1 MSQLLLAGLCG
12 IAGGIIA
19 ALSALAFFMRKV
31 KGSDCL
37 MISRSPGQEIYKEV
51 EILEHAPRPQ
61 GLYVRYRN
69 CGTKPIEMAE
79 FKVRG
84 FKENLLWAEFEE
96 GAYAETQPGQQ
107 QEAILKLHDN
117 RDPCKTVDL
126 VDCRVEVT
134 FLYGF
139 VLAKKPA

>member
-19 ALSALAFFMRKV
+19 ALGALAFFMHKV

-37 MISRSPGQEIYKEV
+37 MISRGPGPEIYKEV

-69 CGTKPIEMAE
+69 CGTKPIQMTRTNLCCDDNSAACGLIS
-79 FKVRG
+79 VRG
-84 FKENLLWAEFEE
+84 RWRR
-96 GAYAETQPGQQ
+96 GARA
-107 QEAILKLHDN
+107 
-117 RDPCKTVDL
+117 
-126 VDCRVEVT
+126 
-134 FLYGF
+134 
-139 VLAKKPA
+139 